1 MISSFQ
7 IICTKNLG
15 KGYVCVRYRAVWI
28 EGPIDGPGSGRAKKL
43 TATIDLPDDV
53 EIEQEL
59 AARLRSAGW
68 IE

>member
-7 IICTKNLG
+7 IVRVRNLG
-15 KGYVCVRYRAVWI
+15 KGYVCVCYRVVWV

-43 TATIDLPDDV
+43 TATIDLPDNVD
-53 EIEQEL
+53 IEQEL
-59 AARLRSAGW
+59 AARLRSAEW